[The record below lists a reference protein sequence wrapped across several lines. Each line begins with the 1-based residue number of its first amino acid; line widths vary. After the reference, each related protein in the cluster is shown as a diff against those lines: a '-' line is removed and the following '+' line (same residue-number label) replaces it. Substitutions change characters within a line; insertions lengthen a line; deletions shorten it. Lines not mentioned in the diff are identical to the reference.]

1 MLDFLKRNK
10 KEKELQAARE
20 EAKLAEQQ
28 RKEEEKSKLREQQ
41 AKIAKHAEGGEKI
54 RRALRNIDLENYE
67 MLAEQKESKLSTG
80 SIEQYIRVID
90 RIEQVLDDATIS
102 DVDTTEIDDDLV
114 QLVALFGIALES
126 GNEKTA
132 TKLLKGIAEGVKFTR
147 TPFIYSNEE
156 QRQEIARR
164 RRKDINVLLLL
175 GRCQEYVDRVQKSL
189 EELETYSKELNTKKE
204 ESEQRAKE
212 MLSNNPL
219 LNDKITRVK
228 MKKEP
233 LTREIQQYVNALND
247 AIDSRNKLKASELLK
262 GKKGKNLQVIGDTMT
277 NINLVAFGT
286 PELFGNV
293 AIEQLD
299 HLYEDFKEDVK
310 AAAKEEERLKNLNEA
325 VETTIETMFQHEISD
340 KDIQK
345 MREFYG
351 DLQAEKEEEEKR
363 KKAVKEQKRK
373 EEEERERKQKEKE
386 REEQMEASRQKHS
399 EDHRTMITQ

>member
-90 RIEQVLDDATIS
+90 KIEQVLDDATIS

-164 RRKDINVLLLL
+164 RRHQ
-175 GRCQEYVDRVQKSL
+175 CTAS
-189 EELETYSKELNTKKE
+189 
-204 ESEQRAKE
+204 AW
-212 MLSNNPL
+212 
-219 LNDKITRVK
+219 K
-228 MKKEP
+228 MPGICGPCTEV
-233 LTREIQQYVNALND
+233 T
-247 AIDSRNKLKASELLK
+247 
-262 GKKGKNLQVIGDTMT
+262 
-277 NINLVAFGT
+277 
-286 PELFGNV
+286 
-293 AIEQLD
+293 
-299 HLYEDFKEDVK
+299 
-310 AAAKEEERLKNLNEA
+310 
-325 VETTIETMFQHEISD
+325 
-340 KDIQK
+340 
-345 MREFYG
+345 
-351 DLQAEKEEEEKR
+351 
-363 KKAVKEQKRK
+363 
-373 EEEERERKQKEKE
+373 
-386 REEQMEASRQKHS
+386 
-399 EDHRTMITQ
+399 

>member
-1 MLDFLKRNK
+1 M
-10 KEKELQAARE
+10 
-20 EAKLAEQQ
+20 
-28 RKEEEKSKLREQQ
+28 
-41 AKIAKHAEGGEKI
+41 I
-54 RRALRNIDLENYE
+54 
-67 MLAEQKESKLSTG
+67 
-80 SIEQYIRVID
+80 
-90 RIEQVLDDATIS
+90 
-102 DVDTTEIDDDLV
+102 V